1 MLKVES
7 KRRRTKQQI
16 AEDKQRAAEEKADI
30 EEKLQRVAELEALQ
44 AERDQLRAEKANFQR
59 IAQANAEQAKVHR
72 QMKEA
77 GLVGQNPQGVW
88 AIKGGDSLADPEAG
102 TKVKAQLL
110 KVQKNE

>member
-16 AEDKQRAAEEKADI
+16 ADDKQRAAEEKADI

-59 IAQANAEQAKVHR
+59 IAKANAEQAQIHR
-72 QMKEA
+72 DMKA
-77 GLVGQNPQGVW
+77 ANLIGQNDQGVW
-88 AIKGGDSLADPEAG
+88 AIRGGENLVTAAAESKE
-102 TKVKAQLL
+102 KAKLL
-110 KVQKNE
+110 NVSKQK